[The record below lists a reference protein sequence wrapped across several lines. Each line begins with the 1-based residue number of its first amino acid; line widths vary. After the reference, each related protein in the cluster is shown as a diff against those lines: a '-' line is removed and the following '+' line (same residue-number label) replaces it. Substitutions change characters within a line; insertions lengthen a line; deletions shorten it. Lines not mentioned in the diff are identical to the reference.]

1 MDKKQ
6 GRNLESQLEW
16 YYVSTQT
23 LVRIVVGFLVI
34 AGLVAGGVFFF
45 VKKDDTARRASQE
58 IADAADALSRAK
70 KQQDAP
76 LLAARDRRG
85 RREARATPAGT
96 SRPDRTSARRG
107 PPST

>member
-76 LLAARDRRG
+76 LLQREIAAADEKLADARRDLAAG
-85 RREARATPAGT
+85 QNERAT
-96 SRPDRTSARRG
+96 R